1 MDDRVSNAFG
11 KAMCHALGIDPHI
24 VQAITVHEQAQQPT
38 IFDVTVS
45 TTLDD
50 TQLLALADT
59 LIANGQ
65 HVKVNLKRGV

>member
-1 MDDRVSNAFG
+1 MADKLSNNFG

-24 VQAITVHEQAQQPT
+24 VQAITVHDHAQQPT
-38 IFDVTVS
+38 IIDVTVS

-50 TQLLALADT
+50 TQLLALADA
-59 LIANGQ
+59 LIANGM